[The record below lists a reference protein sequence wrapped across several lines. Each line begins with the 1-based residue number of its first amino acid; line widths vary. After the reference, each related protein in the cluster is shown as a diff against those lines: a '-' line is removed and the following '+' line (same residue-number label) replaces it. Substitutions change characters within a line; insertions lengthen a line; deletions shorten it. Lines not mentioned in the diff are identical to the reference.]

1 MLVARELE
9 LAALDELLDTG
20 GIVVIEGGPGLGKT
34 ALVEECVARARRGGW
49 RTLRA
54 QGSELE
60 VGFSFGVVRQLFER
74 DLASITEAD
83 RGRAFAGPA
92 ALAGDFLIGRD
103 RMVDAQDA
111 SFALLHGLYWLTAN
125 LAGDGSL
132 LVAVDDAHWADSVSM
147 RWLGYLA
154 RRLEDLPVAVV
165 VAMRPSEVAAS
176 DRFVS
181 AITSVASVLRPGLLD
196 VAAAAAVVRN
206 VLGSRV
212 SDARCAALWRAS
224 GGNPFYLG
232 ELLRG
237 GSRAMQHDAIERP
250 GGLERPTDLVTRHVA
265 TRIRR
270 LDPGAALLAGAL
282 AIFGDGCELRHA
294 AAVTGMDVDT
304 ASQLAVGL
312 VDVEVLGA
320 SDPPRF
326 LHPIVRAA
334 VESSLSADERR
345 RFHRAAATELAA
357 DRAAPGQVAAHLMR
371 VSPAADAWVLGCL
384 RTAARLA
391 MASGAPVEASE
402 LLRRALAEPPAPQE
416 RVEVLRELAAAD
428 VTAGRASAVDWV
440 EEALS
445 LTADQRA
452 RAAIAHEV
460 AQTYAALFRWVEAV
474 DVTDRALVEIGDRDA
489 ALSALLEAEL
499 VVDGMHD
506 ARRAHRVAPMM
517 ARLLARGPSATTA
530 EALSVA
536 RGMVSVLTSDPNVEA
551 VSALEAALVR
561 RDSPTPNWDTR
572 AALLWTLIILERFDA
587 VEAALPAMIDVAR
600 RGGSARGLI
609 AVYSSLGLLRYR
621 LGALPEAEVAAR
633 LALRVLQE
641 GDFTAGLGVGAI
653 VADVATESGD
663 LDAAQAVLDETP
675 AGPPGVISVLVPAAY
690 GRLNLARGDGERALQ
705 NFEACLAMFSP
716 EVWGMKIRDV
726 AYLHARSASA
736 EARLLLGDR
745 GAARELADAELADA
759 RELCLPRALGVA
771 LRTAGLAHGGR
782 TGLDLLEESVGT
794 LRDSPALLERA
805 KSMTELGAAMRRAG
819 HRIAARPLLA
829 EGLDL
834 AAGCQAR
841 PIAEHARAELRAAGG
856 RPRRDRRRGVEALTP
871 SELRVARMAADGQTN
886 RQIAHGLYLTIKTVE
901 THLAHAY
908 AKLGISNRGE
918 LPNALV

>member
-1 MLVARELE
+1 VLVARELE
-9 LAALDELLDTG
+9 LAALDDLLDTG

-74 DLASITEAD
+74 DLASMTEAD

-92 ALAGDFLIGRD
+92 ALAGDVLIGRD
-103 RMVDAQDA
+103 GVVDAHDA

-125 LAGDGSL
+125 LAGDRSL

-176 DRFVS
+176 DRFAS

-206 VLGSRV
+206 VLGSGV

-232 ELLRG
+232 ELLRE
-237 GSRAMQHDAIERP
+237 SRAMQHDAIERP

-282 AIFGDGCELRHA
+282 AILGDGCELRHA
-294 AAVTGMDVDT
+294 AAVTGMDLDT
-304 ASQLAVGL
+304 ASQLAAGL

-561 RDSPTPNWDTR
+561 RDAPTPNWDTR
-572 AALLWTLIILERFDA
+572 AALLWTLIILERFNA

-690 GRLNLARGDGERALQ
+690 GRLNLARGDGEPALR

-834 AAGCQAR
+834 AAGCRAR

-886 RQIAHGLYLTIKTVE
+886 RQIAHGLYLTTKTVE

-918 LPNALV
+918 LPNALA